1 MHKND
6 LKINIDI
13 VRSLINEQFPE
24 YSNLSIKQ
32 FNSSGTVNY
41 IFRLGQELYIRLPR
55 VREWSNIEKEYKLL
69 SYLAPN
75 LSLEI
80 PEVIG
85 VGEPDNSYPLKWA
98 IYSWI
103 KGSTYSD
110 KFISDEIKAA
120 KNLANFIKELQ
131 SIAIPPGAPKAG
143 REALNNLNKKT
154 LKTINSA
161 DNLNNKD
168 KIIRI
173 WKKSLKVEPW
183 DDKAVWIHSD
193 LLRTNL
199 LVQSGNLK
207 AVIDFG
213 SAGIGDPAFDLIPAW
228 SVFNSGAR
236 EVFKNYI
243 NADRESW
250 IRARGYA
257 LHQAVLIIPYYKK
270 SNPEFTLMAKR
281 TLNEILKDYDL
292 ESKSK

>member
-6 LKINIDI
+6 LKININI
-13 VRSLINEQFPE
+13 VRNLINEQFPK
-24 YSNLSIKQ
+24 YSNLPINQ
-32 FNSSGTVNY
+32 LNSRGTVNY
-41 IFRLGQELYIRLPR
+41 IFKLGQELYIRLPR
-55 VREWSNIEKEYKLL
+55 MRKWSNIEKEYEVL

-80 PEVIG
+80 PEVIA
-85 VGEPDNSYPLKWA
+85 VGEPDDLYPLKWA
-98 IYSWI
+98 IYKWI

-110 KFISDEIKAA
+110 KLISDEIKAA
-120 KNLANFIKELQ
+120 KDLANFIKELK
-131 SIAIPPGAPKAG
+131 SIAIPTGAPKAG
-143 REALNNLNKKT
+143 RKALGKLNEKT
-154 LKTINSA
+154 LKTIYSA
-161 DNLNNKD
+161 DNLSNKD

-173 WKKSLKVEPW
+173 WKESLKAVPW
-183 DDKAVWIHSD
+183 DGKEAWIHSD

-199 LVQSGNLK
+199 LIQSGNLN

-228 SVFNSGAR
+228 TVFNSGGR
-236 EVFKNYI
+236 EIFKNCI

-270 SNPEFTLMAKR
+270 SNPEFTLMAQR
-281 TLNEILKDYDL
+281 TLNEILADYNL
-292 ESKSK
+292 ESRN

>member
-6 LKINIDI
+6 LKININI
-13 VRSLINEQFPE
+13 LRSLIDEQFPE
-24 YSNLSIKQ
+24 YSNLPITQ

-55 VREWSNIEKEYKLL
+55 VRKWSNIEKEYEIL
-69 SYLAPN
+69 SYLASK
-75 LSLEI
+75 LSLKI

-98 IYSWI
+98 IYRWI
-103 KGSTYSD
+103 KGSIYSD

-131 SIAIPPGAPKAG
+131 SIAIPPGVPKAG
-143 REALNNLNKKT
+143 REALNKLNKKT

-173 WKKSLKVEPW
+173 WKESLKTKPW
-183 DDKAVWIHSD
+183 DGKAVWIHSD
-193 LLRTNL
+193 ILRTNL
-199 LVQSGNLK
+199 LVQSGNLN

-228 SVFNSGAR
+228 SVFNSGGR

-250 IRARGYA
+250 LRARGYA
-257 LHQAVLIIPYYKK
+257 LHQAVLIIPYYKA
-270 SNPEFTLMAKR
+270 SYPEFTALAKR
-281 TLNEILKDYDL
+281 TLNQILKDFDS
-292 ESKSK
+292 EQR

>member
-6 LKINIDI
+6 LKINMDI
-13 VRSLINEQFPE
+13 VRNLINEQFPE
-24 YSNLSIKQ
+24 YSNLPIDQ
-32 FNSSGTVNY
+32 LNSGGTVNY
-41 IFRLGQELYIRLPR
+41 IFKLGQELYIRLPR
-55 VREWSNIEKEYKLL
+55 VREWSNIEKEYEVL

-80 PEVIG
+80 PEVIA
-85 VGEPDNSYPLKWA
+85 VGKPDDFYPLKWA
-98 IYSWI
+98 IYKWI
-103 KGSTYSD
+103 KGSMYSD
-110 KFISDEIKAA
+110 KLIIDEIKAA
-120 KNLANFIKELQ
+120 KDLANFIKELK

-143 REALNNLNKKT
+143 REALGKLNKKT
-154 LKTINSA
+154 LKTIYSA

-168 KIIRI
+168 KIIKI
-173 WKKSLKVEPW
+173 WKESLKAAPW
-183 DDKAVWIHSD
+183 DGKAAWIHSD

-199 LVQSGNLK
+199 LIQSGNLN

-228 SVFNSGAR
+228 TVFNSGGR
-236 EVFKNYI
+236 GIFKNCI

-270 SNPEFTLMAKR
+270 SNPEFTLMAQR
-281 TLNEILKDYDL
+281 TLNEILADYNL
-292 ESKSK
+292 ESRN